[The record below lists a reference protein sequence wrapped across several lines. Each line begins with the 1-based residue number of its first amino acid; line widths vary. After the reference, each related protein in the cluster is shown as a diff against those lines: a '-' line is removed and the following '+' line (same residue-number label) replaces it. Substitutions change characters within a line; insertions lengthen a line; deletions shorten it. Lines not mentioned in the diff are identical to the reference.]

1 MSHLTTFFS
10 RIALLVTA
18 MVLVAV
24 PGIAQTQAS
33 CTFKIFQLA
42 ADPTNPTLNEAFGV
56 NDYGTVVGQA
66 TFPYPAPPFDGF
78 IRYSNGGVKYYL
90 APNSFSTLFRGRN
103 DGGVSVGTYSTQG
116 TANVAKGF
124 VLSGST
130 FTSFVHPKSVL
141 GTTLTGINKF
151 NSIVG
156 WYLDASE
163 NAHGFKRY
171 SNGGL
176 TSINYPGAQA
186 TYANAINDTGAIVG
200 SYTASNGTLHGFIY
214 HGNQWAT
221 LDFPNTTG
229 TELFGISNAGVIL
242 GLDHSPEQGRAFMY
256 IGGGFKTIAVPGAFS
271 TQANGIA
278 PGGLLITGTTNLTG
292 DQAGWRG
299 FTASCH

>member
-1 MSHLTTFFS
+1 MPHSIAFFP
-10 RIALLVTA
+10 RTALLVAA
-18 MVLVAV
+18 MVLFAL
-24 PGIAQTQAS
+24 PALSQTQAS

-42 ADPTNPTLNEAFGV
+42 ADPMNPTLNEAFGV

-90 APNSFSTLFRGRN
+90 APKSFSTLFRGRN

-116 TANVAKGF
+116 TASIAKGF

-130 FTSFVHPKSVL
+130 FTSIVHPKSVL

-156 WYLDASE
+156 WYLDAAE

-176 TSINYPGAQA
+176 TGINYPGAQA
-186 TYANAINDTGAIVG
+186 TYANAINDAGTIVG

-221 LDFPNTTG
+221 LDYPNTTG
-229 TELFGISNAGVIL
+229 TELFGISNTGVIL
-242 GLDHSPEQGRAFMY
+242 GLDHSLEQGRAFMY
-256 IGGGFKTIAVPGAFS
+256 TSGGFKTIAVPGAFS

-278 PGGLLITGTTNLTG
+278 PGGQLITGTTNLTG
-292 DQAGWRG
+292 DQTGWRG
-299 FTASCH
+299 FTASCY